1 MPSIAPLAL
10 ALIAVATVALAGC
23 SYSGEVSSPSQEAAS
38 LMAAYEKDSMAS
50 ADALPLMSTINGEV
64 PPEKP
69 TLVADSTEILNVMR
83 DGQQIRIYRDIRDAG
98 TRAPIHVHPFGGWTC
113 VVTGTAVLY
122 KEGAEPITA
131 KAGDCFDMPPLT
143 PMSNVNPGPGPSVL
157 LDSCATPPDSP
168 IWRIIEEG
176 QTDLGNEFTKA
187 SATPSP

>member
-1 MPSIAPLAL
+1 MRGRGPRSTCTL
-10 ALIAVATVALAGC
+10 
-23 SYSGEVSSPSQEAAS
+23 
-38 LMAAYEKDSMAS
+38 S
-50 ADALPLMSTINGEV
+50 ADGHAWS
-64 PPEKP
+64 
-69 TLVADSTEILNVMR
+69 R
-83 DGQQIRIYRDIRDAG
+83 
-98 TRAPIHVHPFGGWTC
+98 
-113 VVTGTAVLY
+113 GTAVLY

-157 LDSCATPPDSP
+157 LDSFATPPDSP